1 MVMPNIPIE
10 GPDPDK
16 EPGSDLKSTIKN
28 EAITGDQLR
37 GSDNYLPTGDYD
49 RFYRGYE
56 VFNNVATQRGWRP
69 GSLKTISQLA
79 TQKMGYVPTFWQ
91 DPYRVARM
99 YSVIQA
105 APKGWTPPAWLDV
118 KKVKAAYDWF
128 KYRNGNKP
136 TDEWKWLPADD
147 PGNAYLAAM
156 EPPPNAFLWPNDAR
170 YANPDQVAE
179 NLKSQ
184 PGFDWYTLPDMQ
196 RRAILTSKTFDIRKY
211 PREIQE
217 AMRADTNFDWTKLPE
232 WQHMVFNIMS
242 QPIAQGVASSL
253 PMALAGAATGA
264 GAGLLAGAGVGAIP
278 GAISGFLLPLIIGA
292 VSGWA
297 TTSKYKPLAQGASI
311 VQQGM
316 MFPSQVVE
324 QILGFLPQLVYGAK
338 EPEKYGSVTEVLTN
352 LKASYQAGIAAEE
365 GSVYFPSF
373 INLIPMAAT
382 IIDDFKTN
390 GFDIRPDHILKVLWD
405 ARERG
410 EIANA
415 GEVWVMGSAKPM
427 MQENGVLALTEA
439 RRRIMAGED
448 PVDVQLDTINKFGL
462 TGTARGMLQQIISD
476 PLQALPWGE
485 RKIMRGIGHLT
496 GSELLVK
503 ATEGPYM
510 TSRGLLGHVQNLFQ
524 ATGFV
529 STINRL
535 KALVLSGEY
544 DVKALTPLERNL
556 AGLTQEGR
564 LKWWTPAN
572 TRTDLIG
579 KIKNFFGLTPES
591 KAVMGQGIM
600 EDNLAAMMWLFGDDV
615 DGMRKYLNG
624 ISDGDYEM
632 LKELNTKLTN
642 SPEWYTFLPALKGV
656 KDRIEALYGLYH
668 MADDNRNT
676 LLRIAAILGEEPGK
690 VLDDMGARADADLDL
705 KTIRHRA
712 AELEATGKATP
723 ESRSLIQAID
733 SGMLKAED
741 LAGLVKVFYDGD
753 VPWHPSQLKAMIVG
767 ALKEHYADWAVN
779 YFGVEKESPVFRL
792 ANIAKRAQTLVLL
805 GFNPMYL
812 INNETNNI
820 FTRIVT
826 GNFGYMTA
834 RQANIFLDRFGI
846 TPARLNEGIGMI
858 GDARIN
864 DAARKSAD
872 VRWGTTGMMRR
883 VYDTLGKINNKVG
896 IFSRLSGAAERI
908 ESKNA
913 FIIDMKRT
921 MGWLWQVGRSI
932 DPLPPE
938 LVTALGPER
947 TELVY
952 RAIQGGMNLDEIRT
966 SLSSQQV
973 QVQARSLVQDAARAM
988 GIDGDTAL
996 SMLDQLGVLDEL
1008 DAGFRTEGPLTE
1020 SKIHAAFAAAEKKA
1034 QDAMDLMAGQ
1044 RAKVSAEQMRNR
1056 IVMQPAEITA
1066 LISNIEMSYTDRWID
1081 HYEMFG
1087 AGFEAM
1093 DQLPMEMRRLM
1104 VEEIYRTSGREW
1116 DRINGNRLN
1125 QYAGIIEGLRIRGM
1139 DSDQFLAGLAAHD
1152 KLWNDA
1158 YKYRAELAAAYW
1170 DKYKGD
1176 WDAPGR
1182 YAARDEMKAAISKKF
1197 QETYE
1202 AAVKQQQKI
1211 STAIAKMVKG
1221 TLGDAASAVAKT
1233 EYDKVI
1239 AMRDEMWKRIQYF
1252 RQNLET
1258 IPWDDRHAA
1267 WTKFKSDELYPM
1279 IVELQRLKEEGAQAV
1294 QRTAAGLPPVE
1305 PTGPTA
1311 PRVPPV
1317 TPNVTLVTPNVTP
1330 GEPVTPPPAAPQPAG
1345 AARVPVMVTKKMEGD
1360 LRSLGFTTEQ
1370 INAITPDQA
1379 WEAIKGAGLFDPE
1392 VQKQVQ
1398 ATNAEAT
1405 NLVKPIM
1412 DLAAQKGIP
1421 LVNKSGEPMNRA
1433 LINVL
1438 NKHREAGSDVFTTG
1452 NLAERSEEAQR
1463 ILAGYTP
1470 SNKPGP
1476 ATVMTEGMRSALDEL
1491 GYDADFIAKLTPT
1504 QAQTMIDG
1512 TQFGPNPKG
1521 RYAELADLRA
1531 QVAAQDKSLAAMK
1544 NDPMLGIPIKGYV
1557 FQDIAAAKTVG
1568 VFDVQG
1574 LGWINDN
1581 FSHAAGDLLLKLW
1594 VEQAQALPEGVSIAR
1609 AGGDEF
1615 VMYGNIKPQ
1624 EMKNLLKRLAKDVS
1638 EVIVEVRDANGE
1650 THYFQGFDIYTAAAE
1665 NQGKYPGDGFD
1676 SAYQEINA
1684 QKQSAHAI
1692 TGKGQRP
1699 SGVTEL
1705 ADAEAM
1711 ARRRSGQGMVAVRPE
1726 LPKGEGQPP
1735 ASARIIDQ
1743 LNMPIDEW
1751 TRARGEAGRLPPS
1764 SWPKDLADTYTGIYK
1779 DMRALVEI
1787 GEPGRRESFT
1797 TLGPGGEERTE
1808 WRGIPSSYPDW
1819 YGDLKADREKV
1830 MAALEKLGNGQEPKT
1845 RLEKDLADIAGTLVM
1860 SGEGITPELL
1870 DAMQQNLTL
1879 HLYRPEIDLAKM
1891 ASLRATMEKINNT
1904 ALPENKAAQL
1914 QGLLQETEAWANS
1927 FPDGMMAAEKMAPV
1941 AEAYN
1946 ALLED
1951 LSRRI
1956 TGSQADGLRIE
1967 SQRATYNTEKHADI
1981 ILTKQ
1986 TMKEIMVQEHGMT
1999 PDHAD
2004 AILAAND
2011 SVADEWAK
2019 WNNSTPDEFWR
2030 QNGPK
2035 LIKESNLS
2043 YYTDPDVEVKVNVW
2057 DDNRLTAARDA
2068 FANQEYHGEWNE
2080 AAVDYF
2086 GTTDDPREAGYILD
2100 DGRMLDFSGKKEGGP
2115 AGTRALDH
2123 REIGFVL
2130 PETERGNAFAD
2141 TGTPMSQMGSNTGA
2155 IRMSWFS
2162 DDVLQLD
2169 LYGTVPST
2177 DQIRALNEAIFDHTV
2192 PSLMVVDINSGYG
2205 DSLYS
2210 ISINNPTT
2218 EDLKALREFTA
2229 SVYGGVGSRTDMEH
2243 LANRKFSA
2251 HRGMLG
2257 EPKAA
2262 YDDVGDLHYYNS
2274 LKDDGALAD
2283 VRAQHADKPP
2293 VDLDGTA
2300 SRPDFVEEAIRLFG
2314 TTREPRAEGYILEDG
2329 SILDFRDK
2337 GSGRRYSEISQAFP
2351 PADIAD
2357 DLTLTPETYFDS
2369 NTGAITVRYYNDSTG
2384 KNLQLDIYNTVPSSS
2399 QIHALR
2405 RALEGGPRTGYNK
2418 ELTGMWLH
2426 YHDVKGNELYAIR
2439 IDFPTDQDI
2448 GFIRDFSH
2456 HLYRGDMKV
2465 ADLRLMGFKL
2475 FAHRPANFY
2484 SEPKGTY
2491 IGNGAF
2497 QEWNHGNKLIDKA
2510 GNTVIGYHGA
2520 LAGFEEF
2527 RPSSVDSQLGAAY
2540 YLTSN
2545 PEDANVHYAHPQ
2557 AQDRLI
2563 KLEGALDNLM
2573 NTDPEEH
2580 IPAIARFT
2588 GKSEIEI
2595 EADIEVWKNGEGE
2608 FNGNALNY
2616 MATRYG
2622 DDEAQMFAGTLI
2634 GRTNQGVVMPVIPKM
2649 ETPLDMT
2656 GTGNERFTLDIP
2668 MGADGEMDYDAA
2680 TGTWLKLHEAVKQA
2694 ADELGVNNKRY
2705 AFESERDNRIGQR
2718 PSHTLADVVMASIE
2732 ERFPDWMDQPP
2743 LVKDV
2748 IKAMMYMP
2756 ELSGIDGEWNN
2767 EWAILDR
2774 QFVQEVIKNLGYDGA
2789 VLKPVDYFTTMYQ
2802 DMPDT
2807 IHYILFNKDQIKSVW
2822 NQGTWGKGV
2831 ANILKDGGNEYRLAP
2846 GQPWYSKLQRSIQAI
2861 SQKVMTAEQL
2871 QGMLV
2876 TAGIKKDELIY
2887 TGLQEWM
2894 DGLEQGQKITREE
2907 ALTAMTPVQIE
2918 EVWRPSRKQTVPTP
2932 YKDMRIEWEDVS
2944 WGGIDRENKVFYAHA
2959 YVPENVEYPGPVT
2972 GTKERVFG
2980 TPTVEI
2986 RNIRNKIG
2994 GEWVDKFFVRSSI
3007 LPADSMV
3014 FSSLDEAKAFG
3025 DNLMR
3030 GFTPEF
3036 EPGPEPKWRDYIAV
3050 HGGTNYTELELVWHP
3065 ETRPVDPGL
3074 TAAAEK
3080 INDMSQAAAKEV
3092 EELNVKIYD
3101 LDGKRWDLLSLI
3113 DNKKWEID
3121 ANRRMPGDDYGVA
3134 QSLQD
3139 ELADLNKQYDDN
3151 LAMIDS
3157 NPLRLEA
3164 KSARRR
3170 FEKLDTDY
3178 IRIKNI
3184 LNTAERNRGFISGHW
3199 EEPDVL
3205 AHARMTDHVE
3215 DKTSGKVA
3223 MVQEIQTDWIE
3234 KGLHTGWA
3242 TELPENKPL
3251 PDYPYFDFDAY
3262 EERLHELSAV
3272 IKQVADE
3279 NVKNNYSFT
3288 SKGVFH
3294 GDQKIG
3300 SRRIVHTKG
3309 SSTAYSA
3316 YDVVDVIINADG
3328 TRVEVAPEEKAVIT
3342 RHNDLSKRYARE
3354 VRRAEKS
3361 GRDLEDWFTLAKSAA
3376 RSNTEGGYI
3385 KPPFVNNW
3393 HEMVMKRMLKYAADH
3408 GYDYLGWTTGMQ
3420 QSDVNSLTKRISR
3433 IYWENATPSLGK
3445 EKAEAYYLTVYDLE
3459 GDVIV
3464 DRKEVQAG
3472 ELSEYIG
3479 EEMTSKV
3486 ESQYATADEGEF
3498 TGTDLEI
3505 GSKFHMTLYDELM
3518 RSDLAKIA
3526 KKYGVVPEDIEVRTD
3541 TFTTNMDYHGP
3552 DLTASEFIE
3561 KAGPVIQEM
3570 TRTASTRVDIEGAA
3584 IMQKQYETIVNLLEH
3599 GDETQRFSMV
3609 MELNGSSR
3617 MAEIIGGEMRTK
3629 YTTDT
3634 IHAIKITPELGEAQR
3649 LYGNNLFDQRPT
3661 YDLMADGR
3669 ALIDAFNHTDLTTLV
3684 RNTWDIFRRTM
3695 PASRQGISAADAAKG
3710 FADYFQTGKDT
3721 PGGDYGVYES
3731 WLVGAYRSVKNSVM
3745 KVSINPDTAG
3755 YLEIM
3760 ANRQPISQGLA
3771 KDGQM
3776 AMFGAQDTPLFSKTV
3791 TPGDEQIFNPKPAG
3805 PIQQTMPGLG
3815 PEIGARKVTTTEDLG
3830 PLFKKM
3836 ADTDGVYGKEAGTTY
3851 TQAELDLRVKAVE
3864 ALHLIGK
3871 KGDILALG
3879 ISKKFHD
3886 QGYVPLVG
3894 LRFNDYKELATIAQI
3909 CRNPLYEV
3917 GRVIYTK
3924 GDLVVGEMATTSRMP
3939 GFGAALPEG
3948 IYKEPEILRQV
3959 AWDLD
3964 ADGVWYLHNHPSGHS
3979 NPSPQDRGM
3988 TAGIANILGPLFKGH
4003 VVIDHEEYSILD
4015 KYLRVETH
4023 ELKDVPT
4030 PYNLHNAGE
4039 RMVHNPLLGR
4049 AISSP
4054 EGAARFGIDMG
4065 ADPNKVMVVG
4075 LSGGSVRSVME
4086 ITVAD
4091 MAGMNVSLTPERVGL
4106 RSAAI
4111 LRIFAKKTGVNGI
4124 ILINVPNDPN
4134 VMPLLRQ
4141 ALKSDLIMDAIFQ
4154 DGSSFKQNTG
4164 IDADTNYGMGKEL
4177 EKYKGIQIGESAN
4190 DYKADQPPYDP
4201 NAPVGGYDQVAQDRP
4216 DEQIMQE
4223 GWTDHVRPLL
4233 TGMKNLAMTQ
4243 AKEGGFNMGN
4253 LDAGTTKQLNNYLEG
4268 TVKGNLATAK
4278 IAALRHAESQR
4289 DFAMLNYNRRYGFDK
4304 YLDVVYPYQFWYG
4317 RTMMNWA
4324 LRALDRPTWFAN
4336 YARLR
4341 SMQNTYQRN
4350 IPERLR
4356 KKFAIPMPFLPA
4368 WMGGAVYMDPL
4379 RNIFPFAAL
4388 EQPFDQMQQDQV
4400 SIGYELQ
4407 RVLREWADAG
4417 TITQEQLAA
4426 AQQGQGPTYT
4436 KAMAEAKTRRQAE
4449 ISNPIDF
4456 MNVIMGPAW
4465 YLSAPYYA
4473 LTGQANKI
4481 SPLPIT
4487 RTANAYKA
4495 ATAGTS
4501 MQGIGDIIGL
4511 LAAPENLARKATGLS
4526 QYGEYGDYYID
4537 RQLANMVADGEITYD
4552 QGITAMIQRNGSV
4565 FEAARQRVNMEMA
4578 AKVPGA
4584 MALYAAA
4591 HGNVVQGAAAL
4602 LPSFF
4607 GGNLLPTGELEY
4619 RGLKGEWDD
4628 AWAAKDRG
4636 DTDAVNAFFD
4646 KHPEYSAYLAKGQP
4660 PDVRMRQYLVGQVWD
4675 RYMALDQANRREVRP
4690 QLGDLFQEAFLD
4702 KTTRNYDNIDT
4713 STLTNWAR
4721 MLGAANLPTVPETQA
4736 AMAAPVTPLRGLPPA
4751 IDKALNKFYAD
4762 REAMFP
4768 NIMAINDGYYAQPVE
4783 GRTAYRAQFP
4793 QLKQYW
4799 DWKQQQ
4805 INDHPELAPFLDQY
4819 IAQAILNGT
4828 RTAAGMNQATAQQV
4842 LANWYPPDFNSPAY
4856 SADFY
4861 LADASDNL
4869 KQQVAYYALTGSDLG
4884 AGAQAE
4890 LEKIWIENGKPGGSI
4905 LGFLALLAA
4914 SIR

>member
-1 MVMPNIPIE
+1 MVVPTVPAEKQNQKGEEPTTPE
-10 GPDPDK
+10 GIM
-16 EPGSDLKSTIKN
+16 GSD
-28 EAITGDQLR
+28 Q
-37 GSDNYLPTGDYD
+37 YLETGDYD
-49 RFYRGYE
+49 KYYRNYE
-56 VFNNVATQRGWRP
+56 TFVQRGTKSGRP
-69 GSLKTISQLA
+69 GMTTISQLA

-91 DPYRVARM
+91 DPYRVSRM
-99 YSVIQA
+99 YAAIQA

-118 KKVKAAYDWF
+118 NKVKAAYDWF
-128 KYRNGNKP
+128 KFRNTNKP
-136 TDEWKWLPADD
+136 TSEWKWLPADD
-147 PGNAYLAAM
+147 PGNSFLASM
-156 EPPPNAFLWPNDAR
+156 QPPPNEFLWPTDQR
-170 YANPDQVAE
+170 YADPNQLAE
-179 NLKSQ
+179 SLKNQ
-184 PGFDWYTLPDMQ
+184 PGFDWYTLPDTQ
-196 RRAILTSKTFDIRKY
+196 RKSILAAKNFDVAQY
-211 PREIQE
+211 PRELQD
-217 AMRADTNFDWTKLPE
+217 AMRADTNFDWTKLPK
-232 WQHMVFNIMS
+232 WQHTVFNIMS

-253 PMALAGAATGA
+253 PMAFAGAVTGGAAGAAIGGA
-264 GAGLLAGAGVGAIP
+264 GFIP
-278 GAISGFLLPLIIGA
+278 GAIGGFLTPLIIGA
-292 VSGWA
+292 VAGAA
-297 TTSKYKPLAQGASI
+297 TGSKWEPLAKGAAV
-311 VQQGM
+311 VQQVM
-316 MFPSQVVE
+316 MWPGQWQE
-324 QILGFLPQLVYGAK
+324 QQTGLTLQLIWGALD
-338 EPEKYGSVTEVLTN
+338 PEKYGSVAEVLTN
-352 LKASYQAGIAAEE
+352 LKASYQAGIAYQESNAI
-365 GSVYFPSF
+365 FPSF
-373 INLIPMAAT
+373 INLIPVASVVL
-382 IIDDFKTN
+382 DHFKEN
-390 GFDIRPDHILKVLWD
+390 GFDIRPDHIIGAIHQGVLN
-405 ARERG
+405 G
-410 EIANA
+410 EIAALNQ
-415 GEVWVMGSAKPM
+415 VWIMGSPKPRD
-427 MQENGVLALTEA
+427 QVNGQAAITEA
-439 RRRIMAGED
+439 RRRIMNGED
-448 PVDVQLDTINKFGL
+448 PVDVQLDTIAKFGL

-476 PLQALPWGE
+476 PLQAVPWGS
-485 RKIMRGIGHLT
+485 RQIMKGVGHIT

-510 TSRGLLGHVQNLFQ
+510 TSRGLLGHVQNFFQ

-544 DVKALTPLERNL
+544 DVKALTPLERSL
-556 AGLTQEGR
+556 AGLNKEGGLR
-564 LKWWTPAN
+564 WWTPAS
-572 TRTDLIG
+572 TKTDLIS
-579 KIKNFFGLTPES
+579 KVKNLFGLTAES

-600 EDNLAAMMWLFGDDV
+600 EDNMVAMMWMFGDDV
-615 DGMRKYLNG
+615 DGMKKYLDG
-624 ISDGDYEM
+624 ISAGDYEV

-642 SPEWYTFLPALKGV
+642 SPEWYTFLPALKGM
-656 KDRIEALYGLYH
+656 KDRIEALYGVYH
-668 MADDNRNT
+668 LADENRAT
-676 LLRIAAILGEEPGK
+676 LLRIASILGEEPGK
-690 VLDDMGARADADLDL
+690 VLDDMGARANAELDL
-705 KTIRHRA
+705 QTIRQKA
-712 AELEATGKATP
+712 SELEATGKATA
-723 ESRSLIQAID
+723 ESRSLMRAID
-733 SGMLKAED
+733 TGMLKAED
-741 LAGLVKVFYDGD
+741 LASMIKVFYEGD
-753 VPWHPSQLKAMIVG
+753 VPWHPAQLKAMLVG
-767 ALKEHYADWAVN
+767 AIKEHYADWAMT
-779 YFGVEKESPVFRL
+779 YFGVSKDSPVFRL
-792 ANIAKRAQTLVLL
+792 AAIGKRAQTLVLL

-820 FTRIVT
+820 FTRMAT

-834 RQANIFLDRFGI
+834 RQANSFLDRFGI

-864 DAARKSAD
+864 DAARRASD
-872 VRWGTTGMMRR
+872 IRWGSTGLMRK
-883 VYDTLGKINNKVG
+883 VYDKLGRLNNKIG
-896 IFSRLSGAAERI
+896 IFSKLSGAAERI

-921 MGWLWQVGRSI
+921 MGWLWQVGRGI

-938 LVTALGPER
+938 LVTALGPDR

-952 RAIQGGMNLDEIRT
+952 RAIQGGMNLDEIKA

-973 QVQARSLVQDAARAM
+973 SIQARTLVMDAARAM
-988 GIDGDTAL
+988 GIDGDMAL

-1008 DAGFRTEGPLTE
+1008 DAGFKTEGPLTE

-1056 IVMQPAEITA
+1056 IVMQPAEITKLLA
-1066 LISNIEMSYTDRWID
+1066 DIEMAYTDRWID

-1087 AGFEAM
+1087 AGFETM

-1104 VEEIYRTSGREW
+1104 VEEIYRTSGKEW
-1116 DRINGNRLN
+1116 DRINNNRLN
-1125 QYAGIIEGLRIRGM
+1125 QYAGLIEGLRIRGM

-1152 KLWNDA
+1152 QLWNDA
-1158 YKYRAELAAAYW
+1158 YKFRSEQAAAYW
-1170 DKYKGD
+1170 DKYKAD

-1182 YAARDEMKAAISKKF
+1182 YAARDEMKAAISRKF

-1202 AAVKQQQKI
+1202 AAVKQQQRI
-1211 STAIAKMVKG
+1211 SAAIAKMVKG
-1221 TLGDAASAVAKT
+1221 TLGDAASVVAKT

-1239 AMRDEMWKRIQYF
+1239 AMREDMWKRIQYF
-1252 RQNLET
+1252 RQTLET

-1267 WTKFKSDELYPM
+1267 WTKFKNDQLYP
-1279 IVELQRLKEEGAQAV
+1279 IIIELQRLKEEGAQAV

-1305 PTGPTA
+1305 PMGPTA

-1317 TPNVTLVTPNVTP
+1317 TQNVTPVTPNVTP
-1330 GEPVTPPPAAPQPAG
+1330 GEPVKPPPAAPQPTG
-1345 AARVPVMVTKKMEGD
+1345 AARVPVMLTKKMEAD

-1370 INAITPDQA
+1370 INAMPADQA
-1379 WEAIKGAGLFDPE
+1379 WIEIKKGGLFDPE

-1421 LVNKSGEPMNRA
+1421 LVNKTGDPMNRV
-1433 LINVL
+1433 LLNVL
-1438 NKHREAGSDVFTTG
+1438 NKHRDAGSDVFTVG

-1470 SNKPGP
+1470 SNQRGP
-1476 ATVMTEGMRSALDEL
+1476 ATAMTEGMRSALDEL
-1491 GYDADFIAKLTPT
+1491 GYDADYIAKLTPS
-1504 QAQTMIDG
+1504 QAQTLIDG

-1521 RYAELADLRA
+1521 RYQELADLRA
-1531 QVAAQDKSLAAMK
+1531 KASAQDKAMEAMK
-1544 NDPMLGIPIKGYV
+1544 KDPMLGIPVKGYV

-1574 LGWINDN
+1574 LGWMNDT

-1594 VEQAQALPEGVSIAR
+1594 VEHAQALPEGVSIAR
-1609 AGGDEF
+1609 AGNGDEF

-1624 EMKNLLKRLAKDVS
+1624 EMKTLLKRLAKDVA

-1665 NQGKYPGDGFD
+1665 NKGQYPGDGFD
-1676 SAYQEINA
+1676 IAYQDINT
-1684 QKQSAHAI
+1684 QKRSAHAVV
-1692 TGKGQRP
+1692 GKGQRP
-1699 SGVTEL
+1699 GGVVEL
-1705 ADAEAM
+1705 TDTEAM
-1711 ARRRSGQGMVAVRPE
+1711 AGRRGGQGMVAVRPE
-1726 LPKGEGQPP
+1726 LPGGEGQPP
-1735 ASARIIDQ
+1735 ASSRIIDQ
-1743 LNMPIDEW
+1743 LNTPIDEW
-1751 TRARGEAGRLPPS
+1751 TRARAEAGRLHPS
-1764 SWPKDLADTYTGIYK
+1764 KWPKDLADTYTGIYK
-1779 DMRALVEI
+1779 DMRALVEA
-1787 GEPGRRESFT
+1787 GEPGRRESVEVAGSDGV
-1797 TLGPGGEERTE
+1797 LQTE

-1819 YGDLKADREKV
+1819 YGGLKADRSKV
-1830 MAALEKLGNGQEPKT
+1830 LAALENLGNGQAPKT
-1845 RLEKDLADIAGTLVM
+1845 RLEIDLADIAGNLVM
-1860 SGEGITPELL
+1860 SGEGITPELM
-1870 DAMQQNLTL
+1870 DNMQQYLTL

-1891 ASLRATMEKINNT
+1891 AGLRATMDKIDKI

-1914 QGLLQETEAWANS
+1914 QGLLQETEAWANT

-1941 AEAYN
+1941 AEAYQ
-1946 ALLED
+1946 ALIED

-1956 TGSQADGLRIE
+1956 TGAQANGLKIA
-1967 SQRATYNTEKHADI
+1967 SQRATYNMEKHSDI

-1986 TMKEIMVQEHGMT
+1986 TVKEIMVQEQGMT

-2011 SVADEWAK
+2011 SVADAWAK

-2030 QNGPK
+2030 QHGPK
-2035 LIKESNLS
+2035 LIKESDLS
-2043 YYTDPDVEVKVNVW
+2043 YYTDPEVEVKNNVW
-2057 DDNRLTAARDA
+2057 NDDALIKARDA
-2068 FANQEYHGEWNE
+2068 YANQEYHGEWND

-2100 DGRMLDFSGKKEGGP
+2100 DGRMLDFSGKKDGGP

-2155 IRMSWFS
+2155 IRMSWMS

-2169 LYGTVPST
+2169 LYSTVPSSE
-2177 DQIRALNEAIFDHTV
+2177 QIRGLRDAIFDHMV
-2192 PSLMVVDINSGYG
+2192 PSLMVVDINSSKG
-2205 DSLYS
+2205 DTLYS

-2229 SVYGGVGSRTDMEH
+2229 SVYGGVGSPKDMEH

-2251 HRGMLG
+2251 NRGMLG
-2257 EPKAA
+2257 EPRSAD
-2262 YDDVGDLHYYNS
+2262 YDVGDLHYINR
-2274 LKDDGALAD
+2274 LKDDGVLAK
-2283 VRAQHADKPP
+2283 VRNEHTEKPP
-2293 VDLDGTA
+2293 VAPDGTV
-2300 SRPDFVEEAIRLFG
+2300 RRTDYVEAAIQRFG
-2314 TTREPRAEGYILEDG
+2314 TTREPRAHGYLLEDG
-2329 SILDFRDK
+2329 SMVDFNDK
-2337 GSGRRYSEISQAFP
+2337 GSGRRYSEISQALLP
-2351 PADIAD
+2351 GDLNATD
-2357 DLTLTPETYFDS
+2357 DLTVTPEAYFDS
-2369 NTGAITVRYYNDSTG
+2369 NTGAITVRYFNDSTG
-2384 KNLQLDIYNTVPSSS
+2384 KNIGLDIHNTVPSPS
-2399 QIHALR
+2399 QIAALR
-2405 RALEGGPRTGYNK
+2405 RALLVGGPDTGYNK
-2418 ELTGMWLH
+2418 EIVGMVLG
-2426 YHDVKGNELYAIR
+2426 YHDAKGSELYSIR
-2439 IDFPTDQDI
+2439 VDFPSDQDI

-2456 HLYRGDMKV
+2456 HLYRGDMNTT
-2465 ADLRLMGFKL
+2465 DLGRMGFRL
-2475 FAHRPANFY
+2475 FSHRPANFY
-2484 SEPKGTY
+2484 AEPKGTY

-2497 QEWNHGNKLIDKA
+2497 QEWNRNNKLIDKA
-2510 GNTVIGYHGA
+2510 GNAVIGYHGA

-2527 RPSSVDSQLGAAY
+2527 RPSSVDSQLGAAIY
-2540 YLTSN
+2540 ITSD

-2563 KLEGALDNLM
+2563 KLESALDNLT
-2573 NTDPEEH
+2573 NTDPEDH
-2580 IPAIARFT
+2580 IPDIARFT

-2622 DDEAQMFAGTLI
+2622 EDEAQMFAGTLI

-2694 ADELGVNNKRY
+2694 ADELGVNHKRY

-2718 PSHTLADVVMASIE
+2718 PSHTLADVVIASIE

-2789 VLKPVDYFTTMYQ
+2789 VLKPVDYFETMYR

-2807 IHYILFNKDQIKSVW
+2807 IHYILFNKDQVKSVW
-2822 NQGTWGKGV
+2822 NQGTWGKGI

-2846 GQPWYSKLQRSIQAI
+2846 GQPWYSKLQRSIQGI
-2861 SQKVMTAEQL
+2861 SQKIMTAEQL
-2871 QGMLV
+2871 DGMLR

-2907 ALTAMTPVQIE
+2907 VLSAMTPVQIE
-2918 EVWRPSRKQTVPTP
+2918 EVWRPSRKQTMPTP
-2932 YKDMRIEWEDVS
+2932 YKDMRIDWEDAS
-2944 WGGIDRENKVFYAHA
+2944 WGGIDPTNKVFYAHA
-2959 YVPENVEYPGPVT
+2959 YVPEGKYTGPVVQID
-2972 GTKERVFG
+2972 KNNRVFG
-2980 TPTVEI
+2980 TPTVEV

-2994 GEWVDKFFVRSSI
+2994 GEWIDKFFVRSSI
-3007 LPADSMV
+3007 LPDDSMV
-3014 FSSLDEAKAFG
+3014 FASLDEAKTFG
-3025 DNLMR
+3025 EYLIK
-3030 GFTPEF
+3030 GFTPSV
-3036 EPGPEPKWRDYIAV
+3036 EPGREPRWNDYIAV
-3050 HGGTNYTELELVWHP
+3050 KGGTNYTELELVWHP
-3065 ETRPVDPGL
+3065 ETRPVNPGL
-3074 TAAAEK
+3074 IAAAEK
-3080 INDMSQAAAKEV
+3080 VNDMVQAAAKEV
-3092 EELNVKIYD
+3092 EELNVRIYD
-3101 LDGKRWDLLSLI
+3101 LDGKRWDLLALI
-3113 DNKKWEID
+3113 ENKKREID

-3134 QSLQD
+3134 QSLLD
-3139 ELADLNKQYDDN
+3139 ELADLNGQYTKAMDD
-3151 LAMIDS
+3151 IDIS
-3157 NPLRLEA
+3157 PLRAAA
-3164 KSARRR
+3164 KSARLKFDR
-3170 FEKLDTDY
+3170 LDTSQ
-3178 IRIKNI
+3178 IRLKNI
-3184 LNTAERNRGFISGHW
+3184 VDTAERNRGFTSGHW
-3199 EEPDVL
+3199 DEPDVL

-3242 TELPENKPL
+3242 TELPAGEVL

-3262 EERLHELSAV
+3262 NQRLADLSQEIHRYTEENRQNDYE
-3272 IKQVADE
+3272 
-3279 NVKNNYSFT
+3279 FT

-3294 GDQKIG
+3294 NGQRLG
-3300 SRRIVHTKG
+3300 GRRTIHTKG
-3309 SSTAYSA
+3309 YNNAYSVF
-3316 YDVVDVIINADG
+3316 DVGDVIINPDG
-3328 TRVEVAPEEKAVIT
+3328 TRIEVTPEEKAVIA
-3342 RHNDLSKRYARE
+3342 RHNDMSKRYVRE
-3354 VRRAEKS
+3354 IRRAEKA
-3361 GRDLEDWFTLAKSAA
+3361 GHDLENWFTLAKSVAK
-3376 RSNTEGGYI
+3376 SNTEGGYI

-3805 PIQQTMPGLG
+3805 PIQQTMPGLE
-3815 PEIGARKVTTTEDLG
+3815 PEIGAKKVTTTEDLG

-3836 ADTDGVYGKEAGTTY
+3836 ADTDGVYGKEAGATY
-3851 TQAELDLRVKAVE
+3851 TQVELDLRVKAVE
-3864 ALHLIGK
+3864 AMHLIGK

-3886 QGYVPLVG
+3886 QGYVPLVN
-3894 LRFNDYKELATIAQI
+3894 LRFNDYRELATIAQI

-3924 GDLVVGEMATTSRMP
+3924 DNLVVGEMATTSRMP
-3939 GFGAALPEG
+3939 GFGTALPEG
-3948 IYKEPEILRQV
+3948 VYLEPEILRQV

-3964 ADGVWYLHNHPSGHS
+3964 ADGVWYLHNHPSGDS
-3979 NPSPQDRGM
+3979 NPSLQDVGV
-3988 TAGIANILGPLFKGH
+3988 TGWIAKILGPLFKGH
-4003 VVIDHEEYSILD
+4003 VVIDHEEYSTVD
-4015 KYLRVETH
+4015 RFGRKETF
-4023 ELKDVPT
+4023 ELKNVPT

-4039 RMVHNPLLGR
+4039 RMVHHPLLGR
-4049 AISSP
+4049 VITSP
-4054 EGAARFGIDMG
+4054 ESAARFAADMG
-4065 ADPNKVMVVG
+4065 ADPNKIMVIG
-4075 LSGGSVRSVME
+4075 TSHGAVRSVME

-4091 MAGMNVSLTPERVGL
+4091 MAGINVSLTPERVGL

-4111 LRIFAKKTGVNGI
+4111 LRIFAKKTGVNGM
-4124 ILINVPNDPN
+4124 LLVNVPHDQNLI
-4134 VMPLLRQ
+4134 PLLRQ
-4141 ALKSDLIMDAIFQ
+4141 AIKTDLITDAIFD
-4154 DGSSFKQNTG
+4154 DGSSFRQNTG
-4164 IDADTNYGMGKEL
+4164 TDVDNAKYGMGKEL
-4177 EKYKGIQIGESAN
+4177 EKYKGIQIGEGAS
-4190 DYKADQPPYDP
+4190 DYKADQPPFDP

-4223 GWTDHVRPLL
+4223 GWADHVRPLL
-4233 TGMKNLAMTQ
+4233 TGMKNQAMTQ
-4243 AKEGGFNMGN
+4243 AKNGGSMGGM
-4253 LDAGTTKQLNNYLEG
+4253 DADIARQLNGYLDN

-4278 IAALRHAESQR
+4278 MAAVRHAESQR

-4304 YLDVVYPYQFWYG
+4304 YLDVAYPYQFWYG

-4341 SMQNTYQRN
+4341 ALQNTYQRN
-4350 IPERLR
+4350 IPERMR
-4356 KKFAIPMPFLPA
+4356 NKFAIPMPFLPA
-4368 WMGGAVYMDPL
+4368 WMGGAVYTDPL
-4379 RNIFPFAAL
+4379 RNIFPFASL
-4388 EQPFDQMQQDQV
+4388 EQPFTMMQQDQI

-4426 AQQGQGPTYT
+4426 AQQGQGPIYT
-4436 KAMAEAKTRRQAE
+4436 KAMAEASTRRKAE
-4449 ISNPIDF
+4449 INNPIDF
-4456 MNVIMGPAW
+4456 MSVIMGPAW

-4473 LTGQANKI
+4473 ITGQGNKI
-4481 SPLPIT
+4481 SPLPVT

-4511 LAAPENLARKATGLS
+4511 LAAPENAIRKATGLS
-4526 QYGEYGDYYID
+4526 QYGEYGDYYVD

-4565 FEAARQRVNMEMA
+4565 FEMARQRVNLEMA

-4591 HGNVVQGAAAL
+4591 HGNVVQGASAL

-4607 GGNLLPTGELEY
+4607 GGGLLPTGELEY
-4619 RGLKGEWDD
+4619 RGLKGEWDE
-4628 AWAAKDRG
+4628 AWANKDRG

-4675 RYMALDQANRREVRP
+4675 RYMALDQANKREVRP
-4690 QLGDLFQEAFLD
+4690 QLGDLFQEAFLNSE
-4702 KTTRNYDNIDT
+4702 TRNYDNIDT
-4713 STLTNWAR
+4713 STLTSWAR
-4721 MLGAANLPTVPETQA
+4721 MLGAANLPVVPETQA

-4768 NIMAINDGYYAQPVE
+4768 NIMAINDGYYSQPVE

-4799 DWKQQQ
+4799 DWKQQE
-4805 INDHPELAPFLDQY
+4805 IKDHPELAPFLDQY
-4819 IAQAILNGT
+4819 VAQAILAGT
-4828 RTAAGMNQATAQQV
+4828 RNPTGMNRATAQQV
-4842 LANWYPPDFNSPAY
+4842 LANWYPADFNSPAY

-4869 KQQVAYYALTGSDLG
+4869 KQQVTYYALTGSELG
-4884 AGAQAE
+4884 AGARAE
-4890 LEKIWIENGKPGGSI
+4890 LEKIWTENGKPGGSI